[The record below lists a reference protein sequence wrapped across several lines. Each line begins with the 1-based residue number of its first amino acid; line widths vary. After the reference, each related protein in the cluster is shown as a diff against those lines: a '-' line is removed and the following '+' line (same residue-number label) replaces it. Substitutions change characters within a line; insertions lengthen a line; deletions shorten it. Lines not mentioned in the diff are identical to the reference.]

1 MNQSCEEFNWRTIE
15 SFLPV
20 LFKNLSK
27 GYMLDCIFDDEI
39 QKKWKAKVG
48 DIIVNSSG
56 NIFVISS
63 HHCFNEKFGGDT
75 YYFGG
80 GLCDV
85 NGSITT
91 DKTYCFVLN
100 NDGMRYYYDKDFKI
114 VKENHSLFFKISDY
128 RFIPYP
134 HEI

>member
-1 MNQSCEEFNWRTIE
+1 MNQSCEEFDWKRIE
-15 SFLPV
+15 FYLPV

-27 GYMLDCIFDDEI
+27 GYMLDCIFDDQI
-39 QKKWKAKVG
+39 QKKWKPKVG

-63 HHCFNEKFGGDT
+63 HYCFGEKFGGDT

-80 GLCDV
+80 GLLFD
-85 NGSITT
+85 NY
-91 DKTYCFVLN
+91 KTYCFVLN
-100 NDGMRYYYDKDFKI
+100 TDGMKYYYNENGEIK
-114 VKENHSLFFKISDY
+114 KEDNYFYSKISDY

>member
-1 MNQSCEEFNWRTIE
+1 MNEVCEKFNWETLE
-15 SFLPV
+15 FFLPV

-39 QKKWKAKVG
+39 QKKWKPKIG

-56 NIFVISS
+56 NIFVISNHDS
-63 HHCFNEKFGGDT
+63 FSEEFGGDT

-80 GLCDV
+80 GLYNNYDGIIF
-85 NGSITT
+85 NQ
-91 DKTYCFVLN
+91 TYCFVLN
-100 NDGMRYYYDKDFKI
+100 NDGMRYYRDKDCKI
-114 VKENHSLFFKISDY
+114 QKEFNSSYSKISDY